1 MRCRRST
8 LALFMM
14 ITCFRM
20 QRSMFFL
27 TFLVVSILG
36 LTILAA
42 GASAQTTPA
51 APRGKAVPY
60 LGAFIGDVTE
70 GRLAELKLTEV
81 RGAVIGRVIEDSP
94 AEKAGLK
101 VGDVLLTF
109 RGENIEGREHF
120 YRLLNRSAPGRL
132 VTLGISRDG
141 ARQNVHVALATRRG
155 AADDEPARL
164 FAEPDEI
171 RRAGEKMALE
181 AEEAR
186 QKGNEKEANELALRA
201 AALIKQAEEG
211 RAEIEKLL
219 AAKAGEGSISGPS
232 SYSLNANRHLL
243 GVTVKPLNP
252 QLAAFFHVSGGS
264 GLLVT
269 EVKPGGLVDRA
280 GIIAGDCIITLNGK
294 GVQSLQDMTRQ
305 MSTSSRENPA
315 AEVVFT
321 IVRDRVESTVKAK
334 VSTQ

>member
-1 MRCRRST
+1 
-8 LALFMM
+8 MM
-14 ITCFRM
+14 IACLRNYLI
-20 QRSMFFL
+20 MFSRTSF
-27 TFLVVSILG
+27 VVVLLG
-36 LTILAA
+36 LAILAGRAA
-42 GASAQTTPA
+42 GQTTPE
-51 APRGKAVPY
+51 APRGQSVPY
-60 LGAFIGDVTE
+60 FGAFIGDVTE
-70 GRLAELKLTEV
+70 GRLAELKLSEV

-109 RGENIEGREHF
+109 RNENIEGREHF
-120 YRLLNRSAPGRL
+120 YRLLNRSTPGRM

-141 ARQNVHVALATRRG
+141 AKQTIHVALAARRG
-155 AADDEPARL
+155 AAVDEQSRL

-186 QKGNEKEANELALRA
+186 QKGNEKEANELALQA
-201 AALIKQAEEG
+201 AVLIKQAEEG
-211 RAEIEKLL
+211 RAEVERLI
-219 AAKAGEGSISGPS
+219 ATKAGDGAISGPS

-269 EVKPGGLVDRA
+269 EVKAGGLVDRA
-280 GIIAGDCIITLNGK
+280 GIIAGDCIVTLNGK

-305 MSTSSRENPA
+305 MSTGGDPA

-321 IVRDRVESTVKAK
+321 IIRDRVESTVKAK
-334 VSTQ
+334 VSKP